1 MPNNDLE
8 DLRDALLAQTRR
20 LSSAIEKYNRLA
32 AELDAQNL
40 TSEECSTLGQ
50 IKARAIASTKVSS
63 DLITAGIDLMPD
75 EVITENV
82 HVLRRVLA
90 RMERVTELMNEINE
104 GLEALAAQR
113 RPNQS

>member
-1 MPNNDLE
+1 MP
-8 DLRDALLAQTRR
+8 
-20 LSSAIEKYNRLA
+20 
-32 AELDAQNL
+32 
-40 TSEECSTLGQ
+40 LGQ

-75 EVITENV
+75 EVIPENV